1 MAEDIQRLVVALEAR
16 TAAFEKAMNRANGVA
31 NKRARAIESR
41 FAMLNKRVGVGL
53 GNAVRGWVAGLAA
66 VLGARGLK
74 SLSDAATRIDNALKV
89 AGLSGEQLEKVYDRL
104 RDSAIEN
111 AAPLESLVELYSRAS
126 LVQKELGVSSE
137 ELLGFTDNI
146 AVALRVS
153 GKSAQEA
160 SGALLQLS
168 QALGSGVVRA
178 EEFNSILEGA
188 LPIAQAAA
196 AGLKEAGG
204 SVATLRQLVVDG
216 KVSSEAFFRAFEAGS
231 VILEQKVVDAVF
243 TVDQATSNLYTAL
256 TDVAREFN
264 KSTGASKRFAE
275 GINNAAK
282 AIADFDVGGFI
293 GKIEDAYDTLDRFLT
308 DLGNAQ
314 IFADLNR
321 MLGVT
326 DGEGNVINL
335 DAKEAQEKAVAL
347 ERDIKRLQDQI
358 SNFTKLGLDTSE
370 AESRLSGLQL
380 QLSNLRAS
388 MASIP
393 ATLPNPSQGDLND
406 RQDGGPRRG
415 GPRGGRV
422 KTVSLDD
429 LPPPGRGKR
438 KGKTAGQKFDDD
450 LQSAFARIDAL
461 NAETEAL
468 SKLNPLTQ
476 DYGRTLAAV
485 QMEQDLLT
493 EAKKAG
499 LKITPDLIVTI
510 KALSEE
516 YGKATEKSNKLAES
530 QDRLKETAEEI
541 NNLGKDVL
549 GGFIKD
555 LRSGTS
561 AAEALSNALGKVADK
576 ILEMALDGLFNP
588 SGSGAGGLL
597 GGALGGIG
605 SIFGFANGG
614 VAARGRPLPTFA
626 RGGVSK
632 SAAIF
637 GEAGPEAAVPLPDG
651 RRIPVD
657 LRIPGGGKNG
667 GTSKVILQLSPGL
680 EASILEEARGQAIG
694 IVEASQGATINAAA
708 SKAVRDILPGGKSAK
723 SLSGAYNLN
732 PRSRRAG

>member
-1 MAEDIQRLVVALEAR
+1 MADDIQRLIVSLEAR

-53 GNAVRGWVAGLAA
+53 GNAARGWVAGLAA
-66 VLGARGLK
+66 VFGARGLK

-89 AGLSGEQLEKVYDRL
+89 AGVSGEELEKVYGKL

-126 LVQKELGVSSE
+126 LVQKELGVSSK
-137 ELLGFTDNI
+137 ELLGFTDNV

-168 QALGSGVVRA
+168 QALGSGAVRA
-178 EEFNSILEGA
+178 EEFNSVQEGA
-188 LPIAQAAA
+188 LPILQAAA

-204 SVATLRQLVVDG
+204 SVAKLRQLVIDG
-216 KVSSEAFFRAFEAGS
+216 KVSSEALFRAFEAGAP
-231 VILEQKVVDAVF
+231 ILERKVADAVF
-243 TVDQATSNLYTAL
+243 TVDQATNNLYTAL
-256 TDVAREFN
+256 IDVAREFN

-282 AIADFDVGGFI
+282 AIADFDVSGFI
-293 GKIEDAYDTLDRFLT
+293 RKIEDAYDTLDRFLT

-314 IFADLNR
+314 IFDNLNR
-321 MLGVT
+321 ALGLM

-335 DAKEAQEKAVAL
+335 DAKEAQEKAAAL
-347 ERDIKRLQDQI
+347 ERDITRLQDQI

-370 AESRLSGLQL
+370 AESRLSGLQS
-380 QLSNLRAS
+380 QLSDLRAS
-388 MASIP
+388 MADMP
-393 ATLPNPSQGDLND
+393 AVLPRGSVIDGGYQATT
-406 RQDGGPRRG
+406 DGGPRRN
-415 GPRGGRV
+415 GPRGAV
-422 KTVSLDD
+422 ASAVSIKDFKA
-429 LPPPGRGKR
+429 PSGKNG
-438 KGKTAGQKFDDD
+438 GKSKRANDYEREVEQIRERTA
-450 LQSAFARIDAL
+450 AL
-461 NAETEAL
+461 IAETQAMAG
-468 SKLNPLTQ
+468 LNPLVD
-476 DYGRTLAAV
+476 DYGFAVEKARAAV
-485 QMEQDLLT
+485 ELET
-493 EAKKAG
+493 AAKKAG
-499 LKITPDLIVTI
+499 LEVTP
-510 KALSEE
+510 AL
-516 YGKATEKSNKLAES
+516 KATIDELATTYANASVAAEQLAES
-530 QDRLKETAEEI
+530 QDMARQAAEDMRA
-541 NNLGKDVL
+541 LGKDVL
-549 GGFIKD
+549 GGFIKV
-555 LRSGTS
+555 LRDGKS
-561 AAEALSNALGKVADK
+561 ASEALAGALQKVADK
-576 ILEMALDGLFNP
+576 LLEVALNSIFDGGGGGGF
-588 SGSGAGGLL
+588 GGLL
-597 GGALGGIG
+597 GGIG
-605 SIFGFANGG
+605 KIFGFAKGG
-614 VAARGRPLPTFA
+614 VASRSRPLPTFA

-657 LRIPGGGKNG
+657 LRIPNGGKDG
-667 GTSKVILQLSPGL
+667 GTSKVMLQLSPGL